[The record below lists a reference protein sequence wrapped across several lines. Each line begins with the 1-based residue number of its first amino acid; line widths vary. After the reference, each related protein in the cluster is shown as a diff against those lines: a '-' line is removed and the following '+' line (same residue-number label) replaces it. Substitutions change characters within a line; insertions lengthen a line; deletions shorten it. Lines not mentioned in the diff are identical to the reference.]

1 MEDFAVDEDD
11 EVATSEVVALDEDEG
26 MISSAKKDDDEGF

>member
-11 EVATSEVVALDEDEG
+11 EGQTSEVMVLDEDDDTP
-26 MISSAKKDDDEGF
+26 SASKNDATK